1 MQIKVGIPRGLLFND
16 FSPLFIPFFNY
27 LGIKTI
33 VSDETNRKIINRGLE
48 IVPAEYCFPIKVAY
62 GHVDNLL
69 KKGVDFIF
77 IPHIA
82 NTGKPTGS
90 YKYSVTCS
98 WTQSAPD
105 LMKSTDWLIKEGLN
119 SENLVSP
126 SLFFDW
132 GLNHIEDQMKKAIT
146 QMGHSTKNVR
156 AALQEALI
164 NKEKFDKKIEEKTK
178 KVFDS
183 IQKKCKQE
191 KYKNEPAFLVMAR
204 PYTAYDANVNN
215 DIVNKIL
222 DAGYLAIPLELAP
235 IGQID
240 ISKQMPKMYWIQG
253 QKKLAAIELLN
264 KNRNLFGIDI
274 TYFACGPDTQIN
286 QQMRYRAQKPF
297 LTIEMDEH
305 TGDAGIDTRLQAFFN
320 TVKSYLEIEAKQ
332 TSKVFSVKLKGL
344 DKIKGKKILVSPPM
358 SEHNYAVSSVLNA
371 YGIQS
376 RVLNTSPDETM
387 ERARSCTYGLVCTPY
402 LHTTEAMLN
411 FMQKP
416 GFDPEKFAFFQAT
429 TDCGPCRLGQ
439 YASLESLLFQKKGI
453 DIDIITSGELGTEFN
468 LGIPLLI
475 KAWSGITAVDQ
486 LEKMRMHTRPYEV
499 NKGTS
504 DKIYEKYMKE
514 LLDYLADPK
523 TNLGKIKTYLSIGK
537 AFFSNLFNGELS
549 PIEKILR
556 KAQDNFSQ
564 VKRIGEEK
572 PKIGVIGEW
581 FVRLHE
587 PANQK
592 IIRKLE
598 EKGAETWLAPAIEYL
613 VYSYYLNSVL
623 AREKFSLNRKKEDL
637 REWLLKSILYRV
649 MIGYEHRLFKA
660 TLPYMQ
666 GFDDIPAQEIVSN
679 GEKYIRHYIGG
690 EAIVSMGKAVD
701 YLKKGLDGII
711 SVIPFNCMP
720 GLTVAGFIPKFR
732 KDNNN
737 IPFVSIEYD
746 GFQDSTREMRI
757 DTFVAQVKE
766 RYENKRQNPLK
777 TKDI

>member
-1 MQIKVGIPRGLLFND
+1 MQMKVGIPRGLLFND
-16 FSPLFIPFFNY
+16 FSPLFIPFFKY
-27 LGIKTI
+27 LGIKTVI
-33 VSDETNRKIINRGLE
+33 SDETNRKIINRGLE
-48 IVPAEYCFPIKVAY
+48 IVPAEYCFPTKVAY

-69 KKGVDFIF
+69 KKLKKDDFIF

-82 NTGKPTGS
+82 STGEPTGS
-90 YKYSVTCS
+90 YKYCVTCP

-105 LMKSTDWLIKEGLN
+105 LMKSALKLAKEGLN
-119 SENLVSP
+119 LENLVSP

-132 GLNHIEDQMKKAIT
+132 GLNHIEDQMKKAVAK
-146 QMGHSTKNVR
+146 MGYSTKNVR
-156 AALQEALI
+156 AALQEGLI
-164 NKEKFDKKIEEKTK
+164 NKERFDKKIEEKTK
-178 KVFDS
+178 EVFDS
-183 IQKKCKQE
+183 IKKYK
-191 KYKNEPAFLVMAR
+191 KNEPAFLVMAR
-204 PYTAYDANVNN
+204 PYTSYDANVNN
-215 DIVNKIL
+215 NIVNKIL
-222 DAGYLAIPLELAP
+222 DAGYLAIPLEFAP
-235 IGQID
+235 IGSID

-264 KNRNLFGIDI
+264 KNKNLFGIDI

-286 QQMRYRAQKPF
+286 QQMRCRTQKPF
-297 LTIEMDEH
+297 LTVEMDEH

-320 TVKSYLEIEAKQ
+320 TVKSYLGIEAKQ

-344 DKIKGKKILVSPPM
+344 DKIKDKKILVFPPM
-358 SEHNYAVSSVLNA
+358 SKHNYAVSAVFNA
-371 YGIQS
+371 YRIQS
-376 RVLNTSPDETM
+376 RVSEISPDETM

-416 GFDPEKFAFFQAT
+416 GFDQEKFAFFQAT
-429 TDCGPCRLGQ
+429 SDCGPCRLGQ

-453 DIDIITSGELGTEFN
+453 DVDIITGGEVGSEFSLGM
-468 LGIPLLI
+468 PLLI

-504 DKIYEKYMKE
+504 DQIYEKYMKR
-514 LLDYLADPK
+514 LLDHLADPK
-523 TNLGKIKTYLSIGK
+523 TNLGKMKTYLTIGK
-537 AFFSNLFNGELS
+537 VFFSNLFDGNSS
-549 PIEKILR
+549 PIEEILR
-556 KAQDNFSQ
+556 KAQGEFSQ
-564 VKRIGEEK
+564 VKRTSEEK
-572 PKIGVIGEW
+572 PKIGMIGEF

-587 PANQK
+587 PANQN
-592 IIRKLE
+592 ILRKLE
-598 EKGAETWLAPAIEYL
+598 EKGAETWLAPAVEYL
-613 VYSYYLNSVL
+613 TYSYYLSSVF
-623 AREKFSLNRKKEDL
+623 AREKFSLNRKKENL
-637 REWLLKSILYRV
+637 REWILKSILYRF
-649 MIGYEHRLFKA
+649 MIGYEHMLFKA

-666 GFDDIPAQEIVSN
+666 GFDDISAQEIVSN

-701 YLKKGLDGII
+701 YVKKGLDGII

-766 RYENKRQNPLK
+766 RYENKK
-777 TKDI
+777 YTKFH

>member
-1 MQIKVGIPRGLLFND
+1 MKVGIPRGLLFND
-16 FSPLFIPFFNY
+16 FSPLFIPFFKY

-48 IVPAEYCFPIKVAY
+48 IVPAEYCFPTKVAY

-69 KKGVDFIF
+69 KKLKKDDFIF
-77 IPHIA
+77 IPYIA

-90 YKYSVTCS
+90 YNYCVTCP

-105 LMKSTDWLIKEGLN
+105 LMKSAPKLAKEGFNL
-119 SENLVSP
+119 ENLVSP

-132 GLNHIEDQMKKAIT
+132 GLNHIEDQMKKAVAK
-146 QMGHSTKNVR
+146 MGYSTKNVR
-156 AALQEALI
+156 AALQEGLI

-178 KVFDS
+178 EVFDS
-183 IQKKCKQE
+183 IKKYK
-191 KYKNEPAFLVMAR
+191 KNEPAFLVMAR

-235 IGQID
+235 IGSID
-240 ISKQMPKMYWIQG
+240 ISIQMPKMYWIQG

-286 QQMRYRAQKPF
+286 QQMLCRAQKPF

-320 TVKSYLEIEAKQ
+320 TVKSYLGIEAKQ

-344 DKIKGKKILVSPPM
+344 DKIKDKKILVFPPM
-358 SEHNYAVSSVLNA
+358 SKHNYALSAVFNA
-371 YGIQS
+371 YRIQS
-376 RVLNTSPDETM
+376 RVLEVSPDETM
-387 ERARSCTYGLVCTPY
+387 ERARSCTFGLVCTPY

-411 FMQKP
+411 FIQKP
-416 GFDPEKFAFFQAT
+416 EFDQEKFAFFQAT

-439 YASLESLLFQKKGI
+439 YASLESLLFQKNGI
-453 DIDIITSGELGTEFN
+453 DVDIITGGELGSEFN
-468 LGIPLLI
+468 LDIPLLI
-475 KAWSGITAVDQ
+475 KAWSGMTAVDQ

-504 DKIYEKYMKE
+504 DQIYEKYLKR

-523 TNLGKIKTYLSIGK
+523 TNLAKMKTYLTIGK
-537 AFFSNLFNGELS
+537 AFFSNLFNGKLS
-549 PIEKILR
+549 PIEEILK
-556 KAQDNFSQ
+556 KAQEEFSQ
-564 VKRIGEEK
+564 VKRTNEEK
-572 PKIGVIGEW
+572 PKIGIVGE
-581 FVRLHE
+581 FYVRLHE
-587 PANQK
+587 PANQR

-598 EKGAETWLAPAIEYL
+598 EKGAEIWLAPATEYL
-613 VYSYYLNSVL
+613 IYSYYLSSVI

-637 REWLLKSILYRV
+637 REWFLKSILYRV
-649 MIGYEHRLFKA
+649 MIGYEHKLFKA

-666 GFDDIPAQEIVSN
+666 GFDDIPAKEIVSN

-701 YLKKGLDGII
+701 YAKRGLDGII

-732 KDNNN
+732 KDNSN

-746 GFQDSTREMRI
+746 GFQDSTREIRI
-757 DTFVAQVKE
+757 DTFIAQVKE
-766 RYENKRQNPLK
+766 RYKNKK
-777 TKDI
+777 YSKSH

>member
-1 MQIKVGIPRGLLFND
+1 MKVGIPRGLLFND
-16 FSPLFIPFFNY
+16 FSPLFIPFFKY
-27 LGIKTI
+27 LGIKTVI
-33 VSDETNRKIINRGLE
+33 SDETNRKIINRGLE
-48 IVPAEYCFPIKVAY
+48 IVPAEYCFPTKVAY

-69 KKGVDFIF
+69 KKLKKDDFIF

-82 NTGKPTGS
+82 STGEPTGS
-90 YKYSVTCS
+90 YKYSVTCP

-105 LMKSTDWLIKEGLN
+105 LMKSALKLTKEGLN
-119 SENLVSP
+119 LENLVSP

-132 GLNHIEDQMKKAIT
+132 GLNHIEDQMKKAVAK
-146 QMGHSTKNVR
+146 MGYSTKNVR
-156 AALQEALI
+156 AALQEGLV
-164 NKEKFDKKIEEKTK
+164 NKKKFDKKIEEKTK
-178 KVFDS
+178 EVFDS
-183 IQKKCKQE
+183 IKKYK
-191 KYKNEPAFLVMAR
+191 KNEPAFLVMAR

-215 DIVNKIL
+215 NIVNKIL
-222 DAGYLAIPLELAP
+222 DAGYLAIPLEFAP
-235 IGQID
+235 IGSID

-264 KNRNLFGIDI
+264 KNKNLFGIDI

-286 QQMRYRAQKPF
+286 QQMRCRTQKPF
-297 LTIEMDEH
+297 LTVEMDEH

-320 TVKSYLEIEAKQ
+320 TVKSYLGIEAKQ
-332 TSKVFSVKLKGL
+332 TGKVFSVKLKGL
-344 DKIKGKKILVSPPM
+344 DKIKDKKILVFPPM
-358 SEHNYAVSSVLNA
+358 SKHNYALSAVFNA
-371 YGIQS
+371 YRIQS
-376 RVLNTSPDETM
+376 RVLEVSPDETM

-416 GFDPEKFAFFQAT
+416 GFDQEKFAFFQAT
-429 TDCGPCRLGQ
+429 SDCGPCRLGQ

-453 DIDIITSGELGTEFN
+453 DVDIITGGEVGSEFSLGM
-468 LGIPLLI
+468 PLLI

-504 DKIYEKYMKE
+504 DQIYEKYMKR
-514 LLDYLADPK
+514 LLDHLADPK
-523 TNLGKIKTYLSIGK
+523 TNLGKMKTYLTIGK
-537 AFFSNLFNGELS
+537 VFFSNLFDGNSS
-549 PIEKILR
+549 PIEEILR
-556 KAQDNFSQ
+556 KAQGEFSQ
-564 VKRIGEEK
+564 VKRTSEEK
-572 PKIGVIGEW
+572 PKIGMIGEF

-587 PANQK
+587 PANQN
-592 IIRKLE
+592 ILRKLE
-598 EKGAETWLAPAIEYL
+598 EKGAETWLASAAEYL
-613 VYSYYLNSVL
+613 TYSYYLSSVF
-623 AREKFSLNRKKEDL
+623 AREKFSLNRKKENL
-637 REWLLKSILYRV
+637 REWILKSILYRF
-649 MIGYEHRLFKA
+649 MIGYEHMLFKA

-666 GFDDIPAQEIVSN
+666 GFDDISAQEIVSN

-701 YLKKGLDGII
+701 YVKRGLDGII

-737 IPFVSIEYD
+737 IPFVSVEYD

-757 DTFVAQVKE
+757 DTFVVQVKE
-766 RYENKRQNPLK
+766 RYENKK
-777 TKDI
+777 YTKFH

>member
-1 MQIKVGIPRGLLFND
+1 MKVGIPRGLLFND
-16 FSPLFIPFFNY
+16 FSPLFIPFFKY
-27 LGIKTI
+27 LGIKTVI
-33 VSDETNRKIINRGLE
+33 SDETNRKIINRGLE
-48 IVPAEYCFPIKVAY
+48 IVPAEYCFPTKVAY

-69 KKGVDFIF
+69 KKLKKDDFIF

-82 NTGKPTGS
+82 STGEPTGS
-90 YKYSVTCS
+90 YKYSVTCP

-105 LMKSTDWLIKEGLN
+105 LMKSALKLTKEGLN
-119 SENLVSP
+119 LENLVSP

-132 GLNHIEDQMKKAIT
+132 GLNHIEDQMKKAVAK
-146 QMGHSTKNVR
+146 MGYSTKNVR
-156 AALQEALI
+156 AALQEGLV
-164 NKEKFDKKIEEKTK
+164 NKKKFDKKIEEKTK
-178 KVFDS
+178 EVFDS
-183 IQKKCKQE
+183 IKKYK
-191 KYKNEPAFLVMAR
+191 KNEPAFLVMAR

-215 DIVNKIL
+215 NIVNKIL
-222 DAGYLAIPLELAP
+222 DAGYLAIPLEFAP
-235 IGQID
+235 IGSID

-264 KNRNLFGIDI
+264 KNKNLFGIDI

-286 QQMRYRAQKPF
+286 QQMRCRTQKPF
-297 LTIEMDEH
+297 LTVEMDEH

-320 TVKSYLEIEAKQ
+320 TVKSYLGIEAKQ
-332 TSKVFSVKLKGL
+332 TGKVFSVKLKGL
-344 DKIKGKKILVSPPM
+344 DKIKDKKILVFPPM
-358 SEHNYAVSSVLNA
+358 SKHNYALSAVFNA
-371 YGIQS
+371 YRIQS
-376 RVLNTSPDETM
+376 RVLEVSPDETM

-416 GFDPEKFAFFQAT
+416 GFDQEKFAFFQAT
-429 TDCGPCRLGQ
+429 SDCGPCRLGQ

-453 DIDIITSGELGTEFN
+453 DVDIITGGEVGSEFSLGM
-468 LGIPLLI
+468 PLLI

-504 DKIYEKYMKE
+504 DQIYEKYMKR
-514 LLDYLADPK
+514 LLDHLADPK
-523 TNLGKIKTYLSIGK
+523 TNLGKMKTYLTIGK
-537 AFFSNLFNGELS
+537 VFFSNLFDGNSS
-549 PIEKILR
+549 PIEEILR
-556 KAQDNFSQ
+556 KAQGEFSQ
-564 VKRIGEEK
+564 VKRTSEEK
-572 PKIGVIGEW
+572 PKIGMIGEF

-587 PANQK
+587 PANQN
-592 IIRKLE
+592 ILRKLE
-598 EKGAETWLAPAIEYL
+598 EKGAETWLASAAEYL
-613 VYSYYLNSVL
+613 TYSYYLSSVF
-623 AREKFSLNRKKEDL
+623 AREKFSLNRKKENL
-637 REWLLKSILYRV
+637 REWILKSILYRF
-649 MIGYEHRLFKA
+649 MIGYEHMLFKA

-666 GFDDIPAQEIVSN
+666 GFDDISAQEIVSN

-701 YLKKGLDGII
+701 YVKRGLDGII

-766 RYENKRQNPLK
+766 RYENKK
-777 TKDI
+777 YTKFH

>member
-1 MQIKVGIPRGLLFND
+1 MKVGIPRGLLFND
-16 FSPLFIPFFNY
+16 FSPLFIPFFKY
-27 LGIKTI
+27 LGIKTV

-48 IVPAEYCFPIKVAY
+48 IVPAEYCFPTKVAY

-69 KKGVDFIF
+69 KKLKKDDFIF

-82 NTGKPTGS
+82 NTGEPTGS
-90 YKYSVTCS
+90 YKYCVTCP

-105 LMKSTDWLIKEGLN
+105 LMKSALKLAKEGLN
-119 SENLVSP
+119 LENLVSP

-132 GLNHIEDQMKKAIT
+132 GLNHIEDQMKKAVAK
-146 QMGHSTKNVR
+146 MGHSTKNVR
-156 AALQEALI
+156 AALQEGLI
-164 NKEKFDKKIEEKTK
+164 NKERFDKKIEEKTK
-178 KVFDS
+178 EVFDS
-183 IQKKCKQE
+183 IKKYK
-191 KYKNEPAFLVMAR
+191 KNEPAFLVMAR

-235 IGQID
+235 IGSID
-240 ISKQMPKMYWIQG
+240 ISTQMPKMYWIQG

-264 KNRNLFGIDI
+264 KNKNLFGIDI

-286 QQMRYRAQKPF
+286 QQMRCRTQKPF
-297 LTIEMDEH
+297 LTVEMDEH

-320 TVKSYLEIEAKQ
+320 TVKSYLGIGAKQ

-344 DKIKGKKILVSPPM
+344 DKIKDKKILVFPPM
-358 SEHNYAVSSVLNA
+358 SKHNYAVSAVFNA
-371 YGIQS
+371 YRIQS
-376 RVLNTSPDETM
+376 RVLEVSPDETM
-387 ERARSCTYGLVCTPY
+387 ERARSCTCGLVCTPY

-416 GFDPEKFAFFQAT
+416 GFDQEKFAFFQAT
-429 TDCGPCRLGQ
+429 NDCGPCRLGQ

-453 DIDIITSGELGTEFN
+453 DVDIITGGEIGSEFSLGM
-468 LGIPLLI
+468 PLLI
-475 KAWSGITAVDQ
+475 KAWSGMTAVDQ

-504 DKIYEKYMKE
+504 DQIYEKYVKR
-514 LLDYLADPK
+514 LLDHLADPK
-523 TNLGKIKTYLSIGK
+523 TNLGKMKTYLTIEK
-537 AFFSNLFNGELS
+537 AFFSNLFDGNSS
-549 PIEKILR
+549 PIEEILR
-556 KAQDNFSQ
+556 KAQSEFSQ
-564 VKRIGEEK
+564 VKRTSEEK
-572 PKIGVIGEW
+572 PKIGIVGEF

-587 PANQK
+587 PANQN

-598 EKGAETWLAPAIEYL
+598 EKGAETWLAPATEYL
-613 VYSYYLNSVL
+613 IYSYYLNSVS
-623 AREKFSLNRKKEDL
+623 AREKFRLNRKKENL
-637 REWLLKSILYRV
+637 KEWILKSILYRV
-649 MIGYEHRLFKA
+649 MIGYEHKLFKA

-701 YLKKGLDGII
+701 YATRGLDGII

-746 GFQDSTREMRI
+746 GFQDSTREIRT
-757 DTFVAQVKE
+757 DTFIAQVKE
-766 RYENKRQNPLK
+766 RYENKK
-777 TKDI
+777 YAKSH

>member
-1 MQIKVGIPRGLLFND
+1 MKVGIPRGLLFND

-48 IVPAEYCFPIKVAY
+48 IVPAEYCFPTKVAY

-69 KKGVDFIF
+69 KKLKKDDFIF
-77 IPHIA
+77 IPYIA
-82 NTGKPTGS
+82 NTGKPTSG
-90 YKYSVTCS
+90 YKYCVTCP
-98 WTQSAPD
+98 WTQSTPD
-105 LMKSTDWLIKEGLN
+105 IMKSAPELIKEGLDL
-119 SENLVSP
+119 ENLVSP

-132 GLNHIEDQMKKAIT
+132 GLNHIEDQMKKAVAK
-146 QMGHSTKNVR
+146 MGHSTKNVR
-156 AALQEALI
+156 AALQEGLI

-178 KVFDS
+178 EIFDS
-183 IQKKCKQE
+183 IKKYK
-191 KYKNEPAFLVMAR
+191 KNEPAFLIMAR

-235 IGQID
+235 IGPID

-286 QQMRYRAQKPF
+286 QQMICRAQKPF
-297 LTIEMDEH
+297 LTVEMDEH

-320 TVKSYLEIEAKQ
+320 TVKSYLEIGAKQ

-344 DKIKGKKILVSPPM
+344 DKIKGKKIPVFPPM
-358 SEHNYAVSSVLNA
+358 SKHNYALSAVLNA

-376 RVLNTSPDETM
+376 RVLEVGPDETM
-387 ERARSCTYGLVCTPY
+387 EKARSCTYGLVCTPY
-402 LHTTEAMLN
+402 LHTTDAMLN

-416 GFDPEKFAFFQAT
+416 EFDQEKFAFFQAT

-453 DIDIITSGELGTEFN
+453 DVDIITGGELGSEFN
-468 LGIPLLI
+468 LGMPLLI
-475 KAWSGITAVDQ
+475 KAWSGMTAVDQ

-499 NKGTS
+499 DKETS
-504 DKIYEKYMKE
+504 DQIHEKYMKK

-523 TNLGKIKTYLSIGK
+523 TNLGKIETYLSIGN
-537 AFFSNLFNGELS
+537 AVFSNLFDKKLS
-549 PIEKILR
+549 PLEEILR
-556 KAQDNFSQ
+556 KAQEEFSQ
-564 VKRIGEEK
+564 VKKTNEEK
-572 PKIGVIGEW
+572 PKIGIIGEF

-587 PANQK
+587 PANQN
-592 IIRKLE
+592 IIKKLE
-598 EKGAETWLAPAIEYL
+598 EKGAETWLAPATEYL
-613 VYSYYLNSVL
+613 TYSYYLNSVF
-623 AREKFSLNRKKEDL
+623 AREKFKLNRKKEDL
-637 REWLLKSILYRV
+637 KEWFLKSILYRV
-649 MIGYEHRLFKA
+649 MIGYEHMLFKA

-666 GFDDIPAQEIVSN
+666 GFDDIPAKEIVSN

-690 EAIVSMGKAVD
+690 EAIVSIGKAVD
-701 YLKKGLDGII
+701 YVKRDLDGII

-732 KDNNN
+732 KDNND
-737 IPFVSIEYD
+737 IPFMSIEYD

-757 DTFVAQVKE
+757 DTFFAQVKE
-766 RYENKRQNPLK
+766 RYENKK
-777 TKDI
+777 

>member
-1 MQIKVGIPRGLLFND
+1 MRVGIPRSLLFND

-33 VSDETNRKIINRGLE
+33 VSDETDRKIINRGLE
-48 IVPAEYCFPIKVAY
+48 IVSAEYCFPIKVAY

-90 YKYSVTCS
+90 YKYSVTCP
-98 WTQSAPD
+98 WTQSTPD
-105 LMKSTDWLIKEGLN
+105 LMKSAPKLIKEGFNL
-119 SENLVSP
+119 EKLVSP

-132 GLNHIEDQMKKAIT
+132 GLNHIEHQMKKSVAK
-146 QMGHSTKNVR
+146 MGHSTKNVR
-156 AALQEALI
+156 AALQEGLI

-183 IQKKCKQE
+183 IQKKCK
-191 KYKNEPAFLVMAR
+191 KNEPVFLVMAR
-204 PYTAYDANVNN
+204 PYTVYDANVNN

-222 DAGYLAIPLELAP
+222 DAGYLAIPLELTP

-264 KNRNLFGIDI
+264 KNKNLFGIDI

-286 QQMRYRAQKPF
+286 QQMRCRTQKPF
-297 LTIEMDEH
+297 LTVEMDEH

-320 TVKSYLEIEAKQ
+320 TVKSYLGIEAKQ
-332 TSKVFSVKLKGL
+332 TSKVFSVKLKGFG
-344 DKIKGKKILVSPPM
+344 KIKGKKILVFPLM
-358 SEHNYAVSSVLNA
+358 SKHNYAISAVSNA
-371 YGIQS
+371 YRIQS
-376 RVLNTSPDETM
+376 RVLEISPDETM
-387 ERARSCTYGLVCTPY
+387 ERARSCTCGLVCTPY

-416 GFDPEKFAFFQAT
+416 GFDQEKFAFFQAT

-453 DIDIITSGELGTEFN
+453 DVDIIAEGELGSEFS
-468 LGIPLLI
+468 LGMSLLV
-475 KAWSGITAVDQ
+475 KAWSSITAVDQ

-504 DKIYEKYMKE
+504 DQIYEKYMKR

-523 TNLGKIKTYLSIGK
+523 TNPGKMKTYLTIGR
-537 AFFSNLFNGELS
+537 AFFSNLFDGNSS
-549 PIEKILR
+549 PIVEILR
-556 KAQDNFSQ
+556 KAQGEFSQ
-564 VKRIGEEK
+564 VKRTSEDK
-572 PKIGVIGEW
+572 PKIGIVGEF

-587 PANQK
+587 PANQNL
-592 IIRKLE
+592 IRKLE
-598 EKGAETWLAPAIEYL
+598 EKGVETWLAPATEYL
-613 VYSYYLNSVL
+613 IYSYYLNSL
-623 AREKFSLNRKKEDL
+623 FAREKFILNRKKEDF

-649 MIGYEHRLFKA
+649 MIGYEHMLFKA

-666 GFDDIPAQEIVSN
+666 GFDDIPAQEIVLN

-690 EAIVSMGKAVD
+690 EAIVSMGKALD
-701 YLKKGLDGII
+701 YAKKGLDGII
-711 SVIPFNCMP
+711 SVVPFNCMP

-777 TKDI
+777 TKNI

>member
-1 MQIKVGIPRGLLFND
+1 MRVGIPRGLLFND

-27 LGIKTI
+27 LGIETI

-69 KKGVDFIF
+69 EKSVDFIF

-82 NTGKPTGS
+82 NTGEPATG
-90 YKYSVTCS
+90 YNYCVTCP

-105 LMKSTDWLIKEGLN
+105 IMKSTDRLIKKGLN
-119 SENLVSP
+119 LENLVSP

-132 GLNHIEDQMKKAIT
+132 GPNHIEDQMRKALVK
-146 QMGHSTKNVR
+146 MGHSTKNVR
-156 AALQEALI
+156 AALQEGLV
-164 NKEKFDKKIEEKTK
+164 NKERFDKKIEEKTRE
-178 KVFDS
+178 VFSS
-183 IQKKCKQE
+183 IQEKFKQE

-235 IGQID
+235 IGPID
-240 ISKQMPKMYWIQG
+240 LSKKLPKMYWIQG

-274 TYFACGPDTQIN
+274 TYFACGPDAQIN
-286 QQMRYRAQKPF
+286 QQMICRAQKPF
-297 LTIEMDEH
+297 LTVEMDEH

-320 TVKSYLEIEAKQ
+320 TVKSYLETGAKQ
-332 TSKVFSVKLKGL
+332 TSRVFSVKLKGL
-344 DKIKGKKILVSPPM
+344 DKIKGKKILVFPPM
-358 SEHNYAVSSVLNA
+358 SKHNYALSAVLNA

-376 RVLNTSPDETM
+376 RVLDVSHDETM
-387 ERARSCTYGLVCTPY
+387 ENARSCTFGLVCTPY

-416 GFDPEKFAFFQAT
+416 EFNENKFAFFQAT
-429 TDCGPCRLGQ
+429 TECGPCRLGQ

-453 DIDIITSGELGTEFN
+453 DVDIITGGELGTEFN
-468 LGIPLLI
+468 LGMPLLI
-475 KAWSGITAVDQ
+475 KVWSGMTAVDQ

-499 NKGTS
+499 NKGTT
-504 DKIYEKYMKE
+504 DKIYEKYTKE
-514 LLDYLADPK
+514 LIDYLADPK
-523 TNLGKIKTYLSIGK
+523 TNLGKIETYSSIGK
-537 AFFSNLFNGELS
+537 AFFSNLFDGKLS
-549 PIEKILR
+549 PIEKLLK
-556 KAQDNFSQ
+556 KAQDEFSQ
-564 VKRIGEEK
+564 VKRTNEKK
-572 PKIGVIGEW
+572 PKIGIVGE
-581 FVRLHE
+581 FYVRLHE
-587 PANQK
+587 PANQN

-598 EKGAETWLAPAIEYL
+598 EKGAETWLAPATEYFA
-613 VYSYYLNSVL
+613 YSYYLGSVL
-623 AREKFSLNRKKEDL
+623 AREKFKLNRKKEDL

-649 MIGYEHRLFKA
+649 MIGYEHKLFKA

-666 GFDDIPAQEIVSN
+666 GFDDIAAKEIVSN
-679 GEKYIRHYIGG
+679 GGEYIRHYIGG
-690 EAIVSMGKAVD
+690 EAIVSMGKALD
-701 YLKKGLDGII
+701 YVKRDLDGII

-720 GLTVAGFIPKFR
+720 GLTVAGFIPRFR
-732 KDNNN
+732 KNNNN

-757 DTFVAQVKE
+757 DTFFAQVKE
-766 RYENKRQNPLK
+766 KYDNKRQNPLK

>member
-1 MQIKVGIPRGLLFND
+1 MKVGIPRGLLFND
-16 FSPLFIPFFNY
+16 FSPLFIPFFKY
-27 LGIKTI
+27 LGIETV

-48 IVPAEYCFPIKVAY
+48 IVPAEYCFPTKVAY

-69 KKGVDFIF
+69 KKLKKDDFIF
-77 IPHIA
+77 IPYIA
-82 NTGKPTGS
+82 NTGEPTGS
-90 YKYSVTCS
+90 YKYCVTCP

-105 LMKSTDWLIKEGLN
+105 LMKSAPKLVKEGLN
-119 SENLVSP
+119 LENLVSP

-132 GLNHIEDQMKKAIT
+132 GLNHIEDQMKKAVAK
-146 QMGHSTKNVR
+146 MGHSTKNVR
-156 AALQEALI
+156 AALQEGLI
-164 NKEKFDKKIEEKTK
+164 NKERFDKKIEEKTK
-178 KVFDS
+178 EVFDS
-183 IQKKCKQE
+183 IKKYK
-191 KYKNEPAFLVMAR
+191 KNEPAFLVMAR

-235 IGQID
+235 IGSID

-264 KNRNLFGIDI
+264 KNKNLFGIDI

-286 QQMRYRAQKPF
+286 QQMRCRTQKPF
-297 LTIEMDEH
+297 LTVEMDEH

-320 TVKSYLEIEAKQ
+320 TVKSYLGIGAKQ

-344 DKIKGKKILVSPPM
+344 DKIKGKKILVFPPM
-358 SEHNYAVSSVLNA
+358 SEHNYAISSALNA

-376 RVLNTSPDETM
+376 KVLEVSPDETL
-387 ERARSCTYGLVCTPY
+387 ERARSCTCGLVCTPY
-402 LHTTEAMLN
+402 LHTTEAMLY
-411 FMQKP
+411 FMQKSE
-416 GFDPEKFAFFQAT
+416 FDPEKFAFFQAT
-429 TDCGPCRLGQ
+429 TECGPCRLGQ

-453 DIDIITSGELGTEFN
+453 DVDIITGGEIGSEFN

-475 KAWSGITAVDQ
+475 KAWFGITAVDQ

-504 DKIYEKYMKE
+504 DQIYEKYLKR

-523 TNLGKIKTYLSIGK
+523 TNLGKMKTYLTIEK
-537 AFFSNLFNGELS
+537 AFFSNLFDRNSS
-549 PIEKILR
+549 PIEEILR
-556 KAQDNFSQ
+556 KAQEEFSQ
-564 VKRIGEEK
+564 VKRTNEEK
-572 PKIGVIGEW
+572 PKIGMVGE
-581 FVRLHE
+581 FYVRLHE
-587 PANQK
+587 PANQN

-598 EKGAETWLAPAIEYL
+598 KKGAEVWLAPATEYL
-613 VYSYYLNSVL
+613 TYSYYLNSVS

-637 REWLLKSILYRV
+637 REWFLKSILYRV
-649 MIGYEHRLFKA
+649 MIGYEHKFFKV

-666 GFDDIPAQEIVSN
+666 GFDDIPAKEIVLN

-701 YLKKGLDGII
+701 YAKRGLDGII

-746 GFQDSTREMRI
+746 GFQDSTREIRT
-757 DTFVAQVKE
+757 DTFIAQVKE
-766 RYENKRQNPLK
+766 RYENKK
-777 TKDI
+777 YTKSH

>member
-1 MQIKVGIPRGLLFND
+1 MQMKVGIPRGLLFND
-16 FSPLFIPFFNY
+16 FSPLFITFFKY

-33 VSDETNRKIINRGLE
+33 ISDETNRKIINRGLE
-48 IVPAEYCFPIKVAY
+48 IVPAEYCFPTKVAY

-69 KKGVDFIF
+69 KKLKKDDFIF

-82 NTGKPTGS
+82 NTGEPTGS
-90 YKYSVTCS
+90 YKYCVTCL
-98 WTQSAPD
+98 WTQSTPD
-105 LMKSTDWLIKEGLN
+105 LMKFAPKLTEEGLN
-119 SENLVSP
+119 LEKLISP

-132 GLNHIEDQMKKAIT
+132 GLNHIEDQMKEAVAK
-146 QMGHSTKNVR
+146 MGHSTKNVR
-156 AALQEALI
+156 AALQEGLI
-164 NKEKFDKKIEEKTK
+164 NKERFDKKIEEKIEE
-178 KVFDS
+178 VFDS
-183 IQKKCKQE
+183 IKKYK
-191 KYKNEPAFLVMAR
+191 KNEPAFLVMAR

-235 IGQID
+235 IGSID
-240 ISKQMPKMYWIQG
+240 ISTQMPKMYWIQG

-286 QQMRYRAQKPF
+286 QQMICRAQKPF
-297 LTIEMDEH
+297 LTVEMDEH

-320 TVKSYLEIEAKQ
+320 TVKSYLEIGAKQ

-344 DKIKGKKILVSPPM
+344 DKIKGKKILVFPPM
-358 SEHNYAVSSVLNA
+358 SEHIYATSAVFNA
-371 YGIQS
+371 YRIQS
-376 RVLNTSPDETM
+376 RVLEVSPDETM
-387 ERARSCTYGLVCTPY
+387 ESARSCTCGLVCTPY

-416 GFDPEKFAFFQAT
+416 EFDQEKFAFFQAT

-453 DIDIITSGELGTEFN
+453 NVDIIIGGEIGSEFN
-468 LGIPLLI
+468 LGILLLI
-475 KAWSGITAVDQ
+475 KFWSGITAVDQ

-504 DKIYEKYMKE
+504 DQIYEKYLKR

-523 TNLGKIKTYLSIGK
+523 TNLGKIKTYLTIGK
-537 AFFSNLFNGELS
+537 AFFPNLFNGKLS
-549 PIEKILR
+549 PIEEILR
-556 KAQDNFSQ
+556 KAQGEFSQ
-564 VKRIGEEK
+564 VKRTNEEK
-572 PKIGVIGEW
+572 PKIGIVGE
-581 FVRLHE
+581 FYVRLHE
-587 PANQK
+587 PANQR

-598 EKGAETWLAPAIEYL
+598 KKGAEVWLAPATEYL
-613 VYSYYLNSVL
+613 VYSYHLGSIL
-623 AREKFSLNRKKEDL
+623 AREKFRLNRKKEDL
-637 REWLLKSILYRV
+637 REWFLKLILYRV
-649 MIGYEHRLFKA
+649 MIGYEHKLFKA

-666 GFDDIPAQEIVSN
+666 GFDDIPAKEIVLN

-690 EAIVSMGKAVD
+690 EAIVSMGKAID
-701 YLKKGLDGII
+701 YVKRGLDGVI

-720 GLTVAGFIPKFR
+720 GLIVAGFIPKFR

-757 DTFVAQVKE
+757 DTFVAQIKE
-766 RYENKRQNPLK
+766 RYENKK
-777 TKDI
+777 YSKSH

>member
-1 MQIKVGIPRGLLFND
+1 
-16 FSPLFIPFFNY
+16 
-27 LGIKTI
+27 
-33 VSDETNRKIINRGLE
+33 
-48 IVPAEYCFPIKVAY
+48 
-62 GHVDNLL
+62 
-69 KKGVDFIF
+69 
-77 IPHIA
+77 
-82 NTGKPTGS
+82 
-90 YKYSVTCS
+90 TCL
-98 WTQSAPD
+98 WTQSTPD
-105 LMKSTDWLIKEGLN
+105 LMKSAPKLVKEGLN
-119 SENLVSP
+119 PKNLLSP

-132 GLNHIEDQMKKAIT
+132 GLNHIEDQMKKTVAK
-146 QMGHSTKNVR
+146 MGYSTKNVR
-156 AALQEALI
+156 AALQEGLV
-164 NKEKFDKKIEEKTK
+164 NKKRFDKKIEEKTK
-178 KVFDS
+178 EVFDS
-183 IQKKCKQE
+183 IQEKCK
-191 KYKNEPAFLVMAR
+191 KNEPAFLVMAR

-235 IGQID
+235 IGTID

-286 QQMRYRAQKPF
+286 QQMICRAQKPF
-297 LTIEMDEH
+297 LTVEMDEH

-320 TVKSYLEIEAKQ
+320 TVKSYLEIGAKQ

-344 DKIKGKKILVSPPM
+344 DKIKGKKILVLPPM
-358 SEHNYAVSSVLNA
+358 TEHNCALSAVFNA

-376 RVLNTSPDETM
+376 RVLDVSPDETM
-387 ERARSCTYGLVCTPY
+387 EKARSCTYGLVCTPY

-416 GFDPEKFAFFQAT
+416 EFNQKKFAFFQAT

-453 DIDIITSGELGTEFN
+453 DVDIITGGELRSEFN
-468 LGIPLLI
+468 LGMPLLI
-475 KAWSGITAVDQ
+475 KAWSGMTAVDQ

-504 DKIYEKYMKE
+504 DKIHEKYVKE

-523 TNLGKIKTYLSIGK
+523 TNLGKIKTYLSIGN
-537 AFFSNLFNGELS
+537 AVFSNLFNRKLS
-549 PIEKILR
+549 NIEEILR
-556 KAQDNFSQ
+556 KAQDEFSQ
-564 VKRIGEEK
+564 VKRTNEEK
-572 PKIGVIGEW
+572 PKIGIVGEF

-587 PANQK
+587 PANQN
-592 IIRKLE
+592 IIKKLE
-598 EKGAETWLAPAIEYL
+598 EKGAETWLAPATEYL
-613 VYSYYLNSVL
+613 TYSYYLSSVL

-649 MIGYEHRLFKA
+649 MIGYEHNLFKA

-666 GFDDIPAQEIVSN
+666 GFDDIPAKEIVSN

-701 YLKKGLDGII
+701 YVKRDLDGII

-720 GLTVAGFIPKFR
+720 GLTVAGFIPRFR
-732 KDNNN
+732 KNNNN
-737 IPFVSIEYD
+737 IPFISIEYD

-757 DTFVAQVKE
+757 DTFFAQVKE
-766 RYENKRQNPLK
+766 RYENKK
-777 TKDI
+777 YTKSH

>member
-1 MQIKVGIPRGLLFND
+1 MRVGIPRGLLFND
-16 FSPLFIPFFNY
+16 FSPLFIPFFSY

-33 VSDETNRKIINRGLE
+33 VSDETSRKIINRGLE
-48 IVPAEYCFPIKVAY
+48 IVPAEYCFPTKVAY

-69 KKGVDFIF
+69 KKLKKDDFIF

-82 NTGKPTGS
+82 NTGEPTGS
-90 YKYSVTCS
+90 YKYSVTCP

-105 LMKSTDWLIKEGLN
+105 LMKSALKLTEEGLN
-119 SENLVSP
+119 LEKLISP

-132 GLNHIEDQMKKAIT
+132 GLNHIEDQMKKAVAK
-146 QMGHSTKNVR
+146 MGYSTKNVR
-156 AALQEALI
+156 AALQEGLI
-164 NKEKFDKKIEEKTK
+164 NKERFDKKIEEKTK
-178 KVFDS
+178 EVFDS
-183 IQKKCKQE
+183 IQEKCK
-191 KYKNEPAFLVMAR
+191 KNEPTFLVMAR

-235 IGQID
+235 IGSID

-264 KNRNLFGIDI
+264 KNKNLFGIDI

-286 QQMRYRAQKPF
+286 QQMRCRTQKPF
-297 LTIEMDEH
+297 LTVEMDEH

-320 TVKSYLEIEAKQ
+320 TVKSYLGIETKQ
-332 TSKVFSVKLKGL
+332 IGKVFSVKLKGL
-344 DKIKGKKILVSPPM
+344 NKIKSNRILFFPPM
-358 SEHNYAVSSVLNA
+358 SKHNYALSAVFNA
-371 YGIQS
+371 YRIQS
-376 RVLNTSPDETM
+376 RVLEVSPDETM
-387 ERARSCTYGLVCTPY
+387 ERARSCTCGLVCTPY

-411 FMQKP
+411 FIQKP
-416 GFDPEKFAFFQAT
+416 EFDQEKFAFFQAT

-453 DIDIITSGELGTEFN
+453 DVDIITGGELESEFN
-468 LGIPLLI
+468 LGMPLLI
-475 KAWSGITAVDQ
+475 KAWCGITAIDQ

-504 DKIYEKYMKE
+504 DQIYEKYLKR
-514 LLDYLADPK
+514 LLDYLGDSK
-523 TNLGKIKTYLSIGK
+523 TNLGKMKTYLSIGK
-537 AFFSNLFNGELS
+537 ALSSNLFNRNLS
-549 PIEKILR
+549 PIEEILR
-556 KAQDNFSQ
+556 KAQGEFSQ
-564 VKRIGEEK
+564 VKRTNKEK
-572 PKIGVIGEW
+572 PKIGIVGEF

-587 PANQK
+587 PANQN

-598 EKGAETWLAPAIEYL
+598 KKGAEVWLAPATEYL
-613 VYSYYLNSVL
+613 IYAYYLTSIF
-623 AREKFSLNRKKEDL
+623 AKEKFSLYRKKGNL
-637 REWLLKSILYRV
+637 REWILKSILYKV
-649 MIGYEHRLFKA
+649 MIGYEYILFKA

-666 GFDDIPAQEIVSN
+666 GFDDITAQDIVSN

-701 YLKKGLDGII
+701 FVKKGLDGII

-720 GLTVAGFIPKFR
+720 GLIVAGFIPKFR

-746 GFQDSTREMRI
+746 GFRDSTREMRI
-757 DTFVAQVKE
+757 DTFISQVKD
-766 RYENKRQNPLK
+766 RYENKK
-777 TKDI
+777 

>member
-1 MQIKVGIPRGLLFND
+1 MKVGIPRGLLFNE
-16 FSPLFIPFFNY
+16 FAPLFIPFFNS
-27 LGIKTI
+27 LGIETI
-33 VSDETNRKIINRGLE
+33 VSDETDRTIINRGLE

-90 YKYSVTCS
+90 YKYSVTCP

-105 LMKSTDWLIKEGLN
+105 LMKSAPELIKEGLN
-119 SENLVSP
+119 LENLVSP
-126 SLFFDW
+126 SLFFDL
-132 GLNHIEDQMKKAIT
+132 GLNHIDDQMKKAVAK
-146 QMGHSTKNVR
+146 MGHSTKNVR
-156 AALQEALI
+156 AALQKALI
-164 NKEKFDKKIEEKTK
+164 NKEKFDKEIEEKTK
-178 KVFDS
+178 EVFNL
-183 IQKKCKQE
+183 IKKYK
-191 KYKNEPAFLVMAR
+191 KNEPAFLVMAR

-215 DIVNKIL
+215 NIVNKIL

-235 IGQID
+235 IGTID

-286 QQMRYRAQKPF
+286 QQMRCRAQKPF

-344 DKIKGKKILVSPPM
+344 DKIKGKKILVFPPM
-358 SEHNYAVSSVLNA
+358 SKHNHAISSVFNA

-376 RVLNTSPDETM
+376 MILEVGPDETM
-387 ERARSCTYGLVCTPY
+387 EEARSCTCGLVCTPY
-402 LHTTEAMLN
+402 LHTTDAMLN
-411 FMQKP
+411 FMQKSE
-416 GFDPEKFAFFQAT
+416 FDTKKFAFFQAT

-439 YASLESLLFQKKGI
+439 YASLESLLFQKKGV
-453 DIDIITSGELGTEFN
+453 DVDIITGGELGSEFN
-468 LGIPLLI
+468 LGMPLLI
-475 KAWSGITAVDQ
+475 KVWSGITAVDQ

-504 DKIYEKYMKE
+504 DKIHERYMKE
-514 LLDYLADPK
+514 ILDYLADSK
-523 TNLGKIKTYLSIGK
+523 TNLGKIKTYLSIGN
-537 AFFSNLFNGELS
+537 AVFSNLFDGKLS
-549 PIEKILR
+549 NIEKILR
-556 KAQDNFSQ
+556 KAQKEFSH
-564 VKRIGEEK
+564 VKRTNEEK
-572 PKIGVIGEW
+572 PKIGIIGE
-581 FVRLHE
+581 FYVRLHE
-587 PANQK
+587 PANQN

-598 EKGAETWLAPAIEYL
+598 EKGVETWLAPATEYL
-613 VYSYYLNSVL
+613 VYSYYCSSIL
-623 AREKFSLNRKKEDL
+623 AKEKFKLNRKKEDL
-637 REWLLKSILYRV
+637 KEWLLKSILYRV
-649 MIGYEHRLFKA
+649 MIGYEHRFFKA

-666 GFDDIPAQEIVSN
+666 GFDDIPAKEIVSN
-679 GEKYIRHYIGG
+679 GGKYIRHYIGG

-701 YLKKGLDGII
+701 YVKRGLDGII
-711 SVIPFNCMP
+711 SVGPFNCMP
-720 GLTVAGFIPKFR
+720 GLIVAGLIPKFR

-737 IPFVSIEYD
+737 IPIVSIEYD
-746 GFQDSTREMRI
+746 GFQDSTREMKI
-757 DTFVAQVKE
+757 NTFVAQVKE
-766 RYENKRQNPLK
+766 MYENKK
-777 TKDI
+777 YVKSH

>member
-1 MQIKVGIPRGLLFND
+1 MKVGIPRGLLFND

-27 LGIKTI
+27 LGIETI
-33 VSDETNRKIINRGLE
+33 VSDETNRKIINCGLE
-48 IVPAEYCFPIKVAY
+48 IVPAEYCFPTKVAY

-69 KKGVDFIF
+69 KKLKKDDFIF
-77 IPHIA
+77 IPYIA
-82 NTGKPTGS
+82 STGKPTTG
-90 YKYSVTCS
+90 YKYCVTCP
-98 WTQSAPD
+98 WTQSTPD
-105 LMKSTDWLIKEGLN
+105 IMKSTDGLIKKGLN
-119 SENLVSP
+119 LENLISP

-132 GLNHIEDQMKKAIT
+132 GPNHIENQMKKAVAKI
-146 QMGHSTKNVR
+146 GHSTKNVR
-156 AALQEALI
+156 AALQEGLI
-164 NKEKFDKKIEEKTK
+164 NKERFDKKIEEKTK
-178 KVFDS
+178 EIFNS
-183 IQKKCKQE
+183 IQKRCKQK

-235 IGQID
+235 IGTID

-286 QQMRYRAQKPF
+286 QQMRCRAQKPF
-297 LTIEMDEH
+297 LTVEMDEH

-320 TVKSYLEIEAKQ
+320 TVKSYLEIGAKQ

-344 DKIKGKKILVSPPM
+344 DKIKGKKIPVFPPM
-358 SEHNYAVSSVLNA
+358 SKHNYAISAVLNA

-376 RVLNTSPDETM
+376 RVLEVSPDETM
-387 ERARSCTYGLVCTPY
+387 ENARSCTCGLVCTPY

-416 GFDPEKFAFFQAT
+416 EFDEKKFAFFQAT

-453 DIDIITSGELGTEFN
+453 DVDIITGGELGSEFN

-475 KAWSGITAVDQ
+475 KAWSGMTAVDQ
-486 LEKMRMHTRPYEV
+486 LEKMRMHTRPYDV

-504 DKIYEKYMKE
+504 DQIHEKYMKK
-514 LLDYLADPK
+514 LFDYLADPK
-523 TNLGKIKTYLSIGK
+523 TNLGKMKTYLTIGK
-537 AFFSNLFNGELS
+537 AFFSNLFNGKLS
-549 PIEKILR
+549 PIEEILR
-556 KAQDNFSQ
+556 NAQDEFSQ
-564 VKRIGEEK
+564 VKRTNEK
-572 PKIGVIGEW
+572 KLKIGIVGEF

-587 PANQK
+587 PANQN

-598 EKGAETWLAPAIEYL
+598 EKGAEVWLAPATEYL
-613 VYSYYLNSVL
+613 VYSYYLDSVL

-637 REWLLKSILYRV
+637 REWLLKSVLYKV
-649 MIGYEHRLFKA
+649 MIGYEHNLFKA

-666 GFDDIPAQEIVSN
+666 GFDDITAKEIVSN

-690 EAIVSMGKAVD
+690 EAIVSMGKALD
-701 YLKKGLDGII
+701 YVKKDLDGII

-732 KDNNN
+732 KNNNN
-737 IPFVSIEYD
+737 IPFISIEYD
-746 GFQDSTREMRI
+746 GFQDTTREMRI
-757 DTFVAQVKE
+757 DTFFAQVKE
-766 RYENKRQNPLK
+766 KYDNKRQNPLK